1 VVKISFAQNLSEY
14 FLEIKDVIQSWR
26 HKCRIF
32 PGVPTAN
39 LLRLG
44 TGGDLCGCSI
54 FESVDRQQDQNSMKR
69 FELDI

>member
-14 FLEIKDVIQSWR
+14 FLEIKDVIRSWI
-26 HKCRIF
+26 HKCRTF

-44 TGGDLCGCSI
+44 TGGDLCGCST
-54 FESVDRQQDQNSMKR
+54 FEGVDRRQDQNGLKR